1 MENQDLGSKKINN
14 KQIST
19 DLIPVNDE
27 NPIVSAMNSEMEV
40 DKNGVKKIVERAR
53 NIDHINN
60 VVQAT
65 ADKRLS
71 TKPSLALEEI
81 GKKMVENQDLNSD
94 ITTHRFLNSSP
105 EKQKNPK
112 EEN

>member
-1 MENQDLGSKKINN
+1 M
-14 KQIST
+14 
-19 DLIPVNDE
+19 IPVNDE
-27 NPIVSAMNSEMEV
+27 NPTVSAMNSEMEV
-40 DKNGVKKIVERAR
+40 DKNGVKKIVERVR

-94 ITTHRFLNSSP
+94 ITAHRYPNSSS
-105 EKQKNPK
+105 
-112 EEN
+112 ENSK

>member
-1 MENQDLGSKKINN
+1 MENQDLGSQKINN

-27 NPIVSAMNSEMEV
+27 NTASAMNSEMEV
-40 DKNGVKKIVERAR
+40 DKNGVKKIVERVR

-94 ITTHRFLNSSP
+94 ITAHRYPNSSS
-105 EKQKNPK
+105 
-112 EEN
+112 ENSK

>member
-1 MENQDLGSKKINN
+1 MEYQDLGSQKINN
-14 KQIST
+14 KQISN

-27 NPIVSAMNSEMEV
+27 NSKVSAMKSEIAV
-40 DKNGVKKIVERAR
+40 DKNGVKKIVERVR

-71 TKPSLALEEI
+71 TKPSLASEEI

-94 ITTHRFLNSSP
+94 ITAHRYPNSSSDHS
-105 EKQKNPK
+105 K
-112 EEN
+112 